1 MFSKSESKFVV
12 DRTLGVEKKAI
23 VDDEVE
29 VVEEG
34 QHTGVLVG
42 QHLWVLRWVEM
53 GVWVG

>member
-1 MFSKSESKFVV
+1 MV